1 MERLGGIL
9 QKTATACCWF
19 RRRLSTGGARASS
32 PERPRALLAIQEV
45 ANKSVLWSWVACACR
60 SCGIRSPTT
69 NVYDSPNAR
78 AWPRTRPRRAD
89 AAAEGTACRRVDGQA
104 RGHAPRRSTS
114 PCARSGGIDS
124 LSRTMF
130 WIALVMPGVSV
141 RTYAPC
147 GPTELRGR
155 ISTTSS
161 TSLMSPVSTFLR
173 ACGTIS

>member
-1 MERLGGIL
+1 MATLAEGRKAVACSRPLDPKSTQRNRRFCRVWLRRPGRRLRMERLGGIL

-89 AAAEGTACRRVDGQA
+89 AAAGGTACRRVDGQA
-104 RGHAPRRSTS
+104 RGHAHRRSTS
-114 PCARSGGIDS
+114 
-124 LSRTMF
+124 
-130 WIALVMPGVSV
+130 
-141 RTYAPC
+141 
-147 GPTELRGR
+147 
-155 ISTTSS
+155 
-161 TSLMSPVSTFLR
+161 
-173 ACGTIS
+173 

>member
-1 MERLGGIL
+1 MCVFAGKKKRTRRAEADGTRNRRFCRVWLRRPGRRLRMERLGGIL

-78 AWPRTRPRRAD
+78 AWPLTRPRRAD
-89 AAAEGTACRRVDGQA
+89 AAAGGTAYRRVDGQA
-104 RGHAPRRSTS
+104 RGHAPQRSTS
-114 PCARSGGIDS
+114 
-124 LSRTMF
+124 
-130 WIALVMPGVSV
+130 
-141 RTYAPC
+141 
-147 GPTELRGR
+147 
-155 ISTTSS
+155 
-161 TSLMSPVSTFLR
+161 
-173 ACGTIS
+173 